1 MDKVIAAI
9 EERLNTLDGHI
20 GRLEKSVKSRGEGCI
35 WASRSHGC
43 VRFYEKKGT
52 REKRYLGN
60 DDQKTIQRLI
70 QKKYETKL
78 LEAAEN
84 EKRILNECLEL
95 LTSKRDKSDM
105 NAVFPSLTEEI
116 KKYVR
121 QDESTDEGFAQK
133 WLAAKYYRAKRGEGH
148 KFETLNKD
156 LVRSKSEVII
166 ADRLYTAGIP
176 YRYEQMLELQ
186 NEHANPLRY
195 YPDFTVLNKR
205 TRKIYYWEHLGRL
218 GDPEYCFDTLIKLE
232 DYSDNGILFG
242 KNLILTFESQK
253 MPLYTANVDRL
264 IKQFLI

>member
-20 GRLEKSVKSRGEGCI
+20 GRLEKSIQDKGDGSIIVS
-35 WASRSHGC
+35 SSHGY
-43 VRFYEKKGT
+43 VRFYEKKENG
-52 REKRYLGN
+52 EKRYLGN
-60 DDQKTIQRLI
+60 DKTADVQRLV
-70 QKKYETKL
+70 QKKYENKL
-78 LEAAEN
+78 LEAAKAER
-84 EKRILNECLEL
+84 KKLSDCLGM
-95 LTSKRDKSDM
+95 LTSDSDKSDM
-105 NAVFPSLTEEI
+105 NTVLPSLPEEL

-121 QDESTDEGFAQK
+121 QDESTDEGFAQR
-133 WLAAKYYRAKRGEGH
+133 WMAAKYYRAKRGEGH

-186 NEHANPLRY
+186 NEQANPLRY

-218 GDPEYCFDTLIKLE
+218 GDPEYCFDALIKLE
-232 DYSDNGILFG
+232 DYSDNGILLG

-253 MPLYTANVDRL
+253 MPLYTANVDRI
-264 IKQFLI
+264 IKEYLC